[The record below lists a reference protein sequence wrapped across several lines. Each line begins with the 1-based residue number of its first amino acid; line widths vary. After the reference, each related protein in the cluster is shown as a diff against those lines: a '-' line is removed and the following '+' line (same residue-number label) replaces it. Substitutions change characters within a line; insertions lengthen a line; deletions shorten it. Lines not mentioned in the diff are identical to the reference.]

1 MSDYCRE
8 KVLRYPVSQDKYEIE
23 ELYPE
28 LFQYSSSP
36 HFQPAPTEADFID
49 YVLISEYGVDCGEWG
64 KTRAL
69 TENEQNKY
77 RPIFQQIFPDI
88 DMNQVRLVEYCW
100 YNCSEAP
107 DYYDKVYD
115 PFYEEV

>member
-8 KVLRYPVSQDKYEIE
+8 KVLRYPVAESAYDIE
-23 ELYPE
+23 EQYPE
-28 LFQYSSSP
+28 LFRSCPNS
-36 HFQPAPTEADFID
+36 FQPAPTESSFVD

-100 YNCSEAP
+100 YNGSEAP
-107 DYYDKVYD
+107 DYYDEVYD

>member
-1 MSDYCRE
+1 MIRSIINIQNIRKDIFKMSDYCRE

-23 ELYPE
+23 ELYSE

-49 YVLISEYGVDCGEWG
+49 YVLKSDYGVDCGEWG

-69 TENEQNKY
+69 TENEQNKAGQLDH
-77 RPIFQQIFPDI
+77 R
-88 DMNQVRLVEYCW
+88 
-100 YNCSEAP
+100 A
-107 DYYDKVYD
+107 
-115 PFYEEV
+115 